1 MAIWTWK
8 QAMASET
15 GYGIRN
21 GLWHRFFS
29 EYESDM
35 YADSGAEWL
44 PSAEMGDG
52 PTPRTAQVVQM
63 LQTEAPRQVTHFYRK
78 FIAGIE
84 KIDFASDVIGEIAQ
98 SASTT
103 VASLTGGTPKLFLL
117 LPPGQNCGKN
127 GTRMPTRRRM
137 LILRGVQNM

>member
-1 MAIWTWK
+1 ME
-8 QAMASET
+8 SEMV
-15 GYGIRN
+15 YGI
-21 GLWHRFFS
+21 GFFS

-117 LPPGQNCGKN
+117 LPPAPDSY
-127 GTRMPTRRRM
+127 THLTLPTNS
-137 LILRGVQNM
+137 IV